1 MGWKSVNF
9 RRSLN
14 TQEQILGTKLA
25 ILGAGAQCCLL
36 LQSHCGKILAPWR
49 EECSQTNLV
58 AIKNQNDASMTM
70 KGKAL
75 SSLFQFKNTC
85 PCGRQFQFCLVGCKS
100 SSCGTKQKILN
111 YAFWPIICT
120 LLGRCLDFL
129 VKVLDDQGE
138 KVIGVHPSNRAW
150 ESLCAS
156 SVVCPSFTFY
166 SPHSLE
172 ENLATFFAVFR
183 DMRGIPQFSPL
194 IQCGTLSTHRVFKGE
209 PGFTAVSKIC
219 IYTGRNDWITWD
231 ENLFGNPHEGADYF
245 WQV

>member
-1 MGWKSVNF
+1 MWHKAENSELCFLTYYLHIAWTMPGFSGEGSGWPRIKSHWSTPF
-9 RRSLN
+9 
-14 TQEQILGTKLA
+14 E
-25 ILGAGAQCCLL
+25 
-36 LQSHCGKILAPWR
+36 
-49 EECSQTNLV
+49 
-58 AIKNQNDASMTM
+58 
-70 KGKAL
+70 
-75 SSLFQFKNTC
+75 SSLRI
-85 PCGRQFQFCLVGCKS
+85 PG
-100 SSCGTKQKILN
+100 
-111 YAFWPIICT
+111 
-120 LLGRCLDFL
+120 
-129 VKVLDDQGE
+129 
-138 KVIGVHPSNRAW
+138 
-150 ESLCAS
+150 AS

-183 DMRGIPQFSPL
+183 DMREIPQFSPL